1 MSEQAPGRAPGRS
14 DIVPCGPGGCS
25 SYEPTKGRETMDFP
39 ELQLL
44 IAGEWRGRAGHD
56 TLPVVD
62 PATEQV
68 LAEVPIANDAD
79 LDAAL
84 DAASATFAEWRD
96 TPAADRAA
104 IMQRAAGLLRERA
117 DEIGRIQTL
126 EEGKGLTESISEVV
140 GAADLL
146 QWSAE
151 EGRRAYGR
159 IVPSRVHGGR
169 SIVLREPL
177 GPVAAFTPWNF
188 PILIPARKLGAAL
201 AAGCPVVFKPA

>member
-1 MSEQAPGRAPGRS
+1 M
-14 DIVPCGPGGCS
+14 
-25 SYEPTKGRETMDFP
+25 
-39 ELQLL
+39 
-44 IAGEWRGRAGHD
+44 
-56 TLPVVD
+56 VD

-68 LAEVPIANDAD
+68 LAELPIANDSD

-84 DAASATFAEWRD
+84 DAASMAFPEWRD

-104 IMQRAAGLLRERA
+104 ILQRAAGLLRERA

-151 EGRRAYGR
+151 EGRRGTSW
-159 IVPSRVHGGR
+159 VP
-169 SIVLREPL
+169 
-177 GPVAAFTPWNF
+177 TD
-188 PILIPARKLGAAL
+188 
-201 AAGCPVVFKPA
+201 